1 MKRRRLKVKRIVIIG
16 IILIVVLLIMLSP
29 FIFINIK
36 LIGNKKIEL
45 DYGEKYS
52 EPGFK
57 AYLFNK
63 EITDK
68 IKVNNNIK
76 ESVGNY
82 EVTYS
87 YKFLIYNIKRTRKII
102 VSDLTGPEITLKG
115 DKKFSITI
123 NTKYE

>member
-1 MKRRRLKVKRIVIIG
+1 MKRRRRLKVKRIVIIG

-57 AYLFNK
+57 AYMFNK

-115 DKKFSITI
+115 DK
-123 NTKYE
+123 